1 MYSRAAIEAMKER
14 ALTITKNDVHEIVG
28 QRPKDIGVLEAC
40 GKVCIDIHMG
50 EDMPEEA
57 VRYTY
62 RLLKLFAERLD
73 TDLLDL
79 REETYSEGCDTC
91 SHNRD
96 LGWTIWARPMKEQ
109 NA

>member
-1 MYSRAAIEAMKER
+1 MYSRATIEVMKER
-14 ALTITKNDVHEIVG
+14 ALTITKNDVHAIVG
-28 QRPKDIGVLEAC
+28 KRPEDIIVLEAC

-62 RLLKLFAERLD
+62 RLLKLFAQRLG

-79 REETYSEGCDTC
+79 REETYNEGCDTC

-96 LGWTIWARPMKEQ
+96 LGWAIWARPMEGK